1 MGDGRAIIIRVLDMT
16 RRCRIVVEL
25 EKTTSELLRMKPEKG
40 IPPGNATDEI
50 KVGAVLT
57 GVVSN
62 VMPYGVFVQIGRRS
76 GLCHNSGIPSTIDRV
91 SLSKGRAVRVKIREI
106 TADQKLS
113 LLLLEIVVA
122 EPIGGLSQTPV
133 HRKSNGAQ
141 VARNLNYSQKIG
153 SVVSDGVAEINK
165 VGLQYQNNTKPTL
178 TGFVAEP
185 DHTATLNIDA
195 TFQGSQ
201 VRASRLGSH
210 KKNSADIGI
219 HDEAGKIVREVSSKV
234 YKSAEKTA
242 QAQRGYGTQDRL
254 VPKDQA
260 AKVKTIAQRRAASER
275 VKPSPNRQRVA
286 AEFEEVAQKTTDH
299 LEYANVKSAART
311 RAKSREIATK
321 ARKGKVIGGDVVG
334 SIGERLQ
341 QGAIEGVKSGAKAA
355 AAIATVTST
364 VRAVKDVRSGR
375 KSAMEA
381 SLDVVVEVGQEAI
394 DGAVKGAAST
404 AATATARV
412 MAEQTASQSMK
423 RILGGAGPGAAAITG
438 IEIAKHAID
447 LARGVKTAEEFRQAS
462 KASAKAG
469 AASYIGAEIGFAIG
483 GPVGALVGGIAG
495 PMVADKAEEVGL
507 GVRLER
513 LFSTNT
519 AKGHTGGTAYHLEQL
534 NGMLG
539 ALKRSSAILFPE
551 RIIQTSTGFQLA
563 AEVVMAHEGKIFAI
577 DFKSW
582 KGTLSYP
589 EITKTVIEK
598 KWGFWDSSKEVGTGE
613 YDTKRV
619 TQLKID
625 QYEISHSKEHRNPLQ
640 SLSSFTY
647 HLKDRLISIDP
658 RWKRVRI
665 ETLAVFPNDSVSFVG
680 AMATDRRFLIFR
692 DFLKLL
698 ADGDGKPTPGWI
710 LDGLSLTPTWDVLQ
724 DSSGNLYRGLIQTPA
739 FTMKMGDGSVTIPF
753 DAVLKLEVTHGGIG
767 SRSDRARV
775 TLHDRNILEGTVE
788 KQEIVLERKGHTDTY
803 LLRDLCLVC
812 PAYSLLSA

>member
-1 MGDGRAIIIRVLDMT
+1 M
-16 RRCRIVVEL
+16 E
-25 EKTTSELLRMKPEKG
+25 PEEG

-50 KVGAVLT
+50 KVGAVFT
-57 GVVSN
+57 GIVAN

-76 GLCHNSGIPSTIDRV
+76 GLCHNSGIPSTIDRDK
-91 SLSKGRAVRVKIREI
+91 LSKGRTVRVKVREI
-106 TADQKLS
+106 RANQKLS
-113 LLLLEIVVA
+113 LLLLEILVA
-122 EPIGGLSQTPV
+122 EPIGSPSQELV
-133 HRKSNGAQ
+133 RRMSNGAQ
-141 VARNLNYSQKIG
+141 AGRNLNYSQNIRN
-153 SVVSDGVAEINK
+153 VVGDGVAEINK

-201 VRASRLGSH
+201 VRATRLGSH

-219 HDEAGKIVREVSSKV
+219 HDEAGKVVREVSSKV
-234 YKSAEKTA
+234 YRTAEKTA

-260 AKVKTIAQRRAASER
+260 GKVKAIAQRRAAAER
-275 VKPSPNRQRVA
+275 VKPGPSRQGVA
-286 AEFEEVAQKTTDH
+286 AEFEEVVQKTTDH
-299 LEYANVKSAART
+299 LEYGKVKSAART
-311 RAKSREIATK
+311 RAKSREIAAK
-321 ARKGKVIGGDVVG
+321 ARKGNVIGGDVVG
-334 SIGERLQ
+334 NIGERLQ

-364 VRAVKDVRSGR
+364 IKAVQDVRSGR
-375 KSAMEA
+375 KTAMEA
-381 SLDVVVEVGQEAI
+381 SFDVAVEVGQEAI
-394 DGAVKGAAST
+394 GGAVKGAAST

-412 MAEQTASQSMK
+412 MAERTASQGMK
-423 RILGGAGPGAAAITG
+423 RILGGAGPGTAAITG

-447 LARGVKTAEEFRQAS
+447 LARGVTTAEEFRQAS

-519 AKGHTGGTAYHLEQL
+519 AKGHTGATAYHLGQL

-539 ALKRSSAILFPE
+539 ALKRSSAIIFPD
-551 RIIQTSTGFQLA
+551 RIIQNSNGFQVS

-582 KGTLSYP
+582 KGTLCYP
-589 EITKTVIEK
+589 EITKVVTK
-598 KWGFWDSSKEVGTGE
+598 KFLFWDSASEVGTGE
-613 YDTKRV
+613 HDTKHV
-619 TQLKID
+619 DQVKID
-625 QYEISHSKEHRNPLQ
+625 QYDISHSKTHRNPLQ
-640 SLSSFTY
+640 SLGGFAY
-647 HLKDRLISIDP
+647 HLKDRLISMDP
-658 RWKRVRI
+658 RWKRIRI
-665 ETLAVFPNDSVSFVG
+665 ETLAVFPNDSVNFVG
-680 AMATDRRFLIFR
+680 AMAADRRFLIFS

-698 ADGDGKPTPGWI
+698 ADGDGKSTPGWM

-724 DSSGNLYRGLIQTPA
+724 DHSGNLYRGLIQTPA
-739 FTMKMGDGSVTIPF
+739 FTMKMSDGTVTIPF
-753 DAVLKLEVTHGGIG
+753 DAVLKLEVTHGGFG
-767 SRSDRARV
+767 SRSDQARV
-775 TLHDRNILEGTVE
+775 TLHDRNVVEGTVE
-788 KQEIVLERKGHTDTY
+788 KQEIVLGRKGHTDTY